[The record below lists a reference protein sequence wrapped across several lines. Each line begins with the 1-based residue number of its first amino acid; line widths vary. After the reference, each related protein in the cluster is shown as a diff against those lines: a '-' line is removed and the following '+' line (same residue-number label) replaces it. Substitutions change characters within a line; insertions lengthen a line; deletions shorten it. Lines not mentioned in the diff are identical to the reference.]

1 MIQALSL
8 IPKCDVTE
16 CKQDNVFDTVTWIFP
31 TYIEYELQV
40 GSCTTGGPVAAQQ
53 YLLCL
58 RGNSC

>member
-31 TYIEYELQV
+31 TYIEYEL
-40 GSCTTGGPVAAQQ
+40 
-53 YLLCL
+53 
-58 RGNSC
+58 